1 MDNLIAIIS
10 TLIVL
15 GIMIVVHE
23 LGHHLVAK
31 WFGVRVE
38 IFSVGFG
45 KRLFGKVWH
54 GTDYRLSALPFGGY
68 VKMAGMDAVESK
80 IESRTDD
87 PGEFLN
93 HPRWQ
98 RVLIAVAG
106 PAMNILLAIAI
117 LTGVFM
123 VRYEHEATLDAP
135 AVIGFVQPDSPAAKA
150 GIQIGDRIV
159 RFDNVNSPVWED
171 VLLKSMLNARNPIDV
186 TVQRGEQVLRKSV
199 VPEPKGKEEA
209 GAIGVYPA
217 KPILV
222 EKLEPGLPAEKAG
235 LQPGDE
241 LIAAN
246 GTVLRSIEQFQSL
259 LQQNGD
265 KPVNVAVRRGEQT
278 LSTAASPI
286 YDEPRPG
293 FGKVWRIGFQ
303 AKSPVHVDKLP
314 FGKAFA
320 RSVEQNKK
328 FSFLIIE
335 LLQKM
340 VQRKVSMKQV
350 DGPLRI
356 GQAVGQAVQQPGWT
370 AILALMAMISL
381 NLGIF
386 NLLPIPIL
394 DGGLILLTT
403 IEGLIRRDIS
413 QRLKE
418 RIYQTAFVFLV
429 IFAAFIL
436 FNDVTKMMGS

>member
-106 PAMNILLAIAI
+106 PAMNILLAVAI

-150 GIQIGDRIV
+150 DIQIGDRIV
-159 RFDNVNSPVWED
+159 RFDNVQNPVWED
-171 VLLKSMLNARNPIDV
+171 VLLKSMLNARNNIDV
-186 TVQRGEQVLRKSV
+186 TVVRGDKMLTKSI
-199 VPEPKGKEEA
+199 VPEPKGKEET
-209 GAIGVYPA
+209 GAIGVFPA

-222 EKLEPGLPAEKAG
+222 DKVDTGLPAEKAG
-235 LQPGDE
+235 FQSGDE
-241 LIAAN
+241 LIAVN
-246 GTVLRSIEQFQSL
+246 GTVLRSIEQLQSV
-259 LQQNGD
+259 LQQNAQ
-265 KPVNVAVRRGEQT
+265 KPVNITLRRGEQT
-278 LSTAASPI
+278 LSTTLMPI

-293 FGKVWRIGFQ
+293 MGKVWRLGFL
-303 AKSPVHVDKLP
+303 AKSPIHVDKLP
-314 FGKAFA
+314 FGKALE

-370 AILALMAMISL
+370 AILALMSMISL

-403 IEGLIRRDIS
+403 IEGVIRRDIS

>member
-1 MDNLIAIIS
+1 MDKVIAVIS

-15 GIMIVVHE
+15 GIMIIVHE

-45 KRLFGKVWH
+45 RRLFGKVWR
-54 GTDYRLSALPFGGY
+54 GTDYRVSALPFGGY

-117 LTGVFM
+117 LTGVYM
-123 VRYEHEATLDAP
+123 VRYEHEATTDSP

-150 GIQIGDRIV
+150 GLEVGDRIV

-171 VLLKSMLNARNPIDV
+171 VFLKSMLNARNNIDV
-186 TVQRGEQVLRKSV
+186 TVQRGDQILRKSV
-199 VPEPKGKEEA
+199 VPEPKGKEEV

-217 KPILV
+217 RPILV
-222 EKLEPGLPAEKAG
+222 DAIEPGLPAEKAG
-235 LQPGDE
+235 LQSGDE
-241 LIAAN
+241 LLSAN
-246 GTVLRSIEQFQSL
+246 GTVLRSLEQFKSL
-259 LQQNGD
+259 LQQGSG
-265 KPVNVAVRRGEQT
+265 KPLDVTLRRGEKT
-278 LSTAASPI
+278 LTANVTPI
-286 YDEPRPG
+286 FDEPRPG
-293 FGKVWRIGFQ
+293 MTKEWRIGF
-303 AKSPVHVDKLP
+303 AATSPIHVDKLP
-314 FGKAFA
+314 FGKALS
-320 RSVEQNKK
+320 RSLEQNKK
-328 FSFLIIE
+328 YSVLLVE

-356 GQAVGQAVQQPGWT
+356 GQEVGRAVQQPGWT

-429 IFAAFIL
+429 IFAAFVL
-436 FNDVTKMMGS
+436 FNDVTKIMS

>member
-1 MDNLIAIIS
+1 MDNLITVIS

-15 GIMIVVHE
+15 GIMIVIHE

-45 KRLFGKVWH
+45 KRLFGKVWR

-117 LTGVFM
+117 LTGVYM
-123 VRYEHEATLDAP
+123 VRYEHEATTDSP

-150 GIQIGDRIV
+150 GLQIGDRIV
-159 RFDNVNSPVWED
+159 RFDNVNNPVWED
-171 VLLKSMLNARNPIDV
+171 VFLKSMLNARNAIDV
-186 TVQRGEQVLRKSV
+186 TVQRGDHELIRKSV
-199 VPEPKGKEEA
+199 VPEPKGKEEI

-217 KPILV
+217 RAILV
-222 EKLEPGLPAEKAG
+222 DTIEPGLPADKAG
-235 LQPGDE
+235 MQSGDE
-241 LIAAN
+241 LISAN
-246 GTVLRSIEQFQSL
+246 GVVLRSLEQFKAL
-259 LQQNGD
+259 LQQDAG
-265 KPVNVAVRRGEQT
+265 KELSVTVRRGEQT
-278 LSTAASPI
+278 LTTKVTPV
-286 YDEPRPG
+286 YEEPRPG
-293 FGKVWRIGFQ
+293 LNKEWRLGFG
-303 AKSPVHVDKLP
+303 ATSPIHVDKLP
-314 FGKAFA
+314 FDKAFA
-320 RSVEQNKK
+320 RSLEQNKK
-328 FSFLIIE
+328 YSLLIVE

-340 VQRKVSMKQV
+340 VQRKVNMKQV

-356 GQAVGQAVQQPGWT
+356 GQAVGQAVKQPGWT

-429 IFAAFIL
+429 IFAAFVL
-436 FNDVTKMMGS
+436 FNDVTKMMS

>member
-1 MDNLIAIIS
+1 
-10 TLIVL
+10 
-15 GIMIVVHE
+15 
-23 LGHHLVAK
+23 VAK

-45 KRLFGKVWH
+45 RRLFGKVWR

-117 LTGVFM
+117 LTGVYM
-123 VRYEHEATLDAP
+123 VRYEHEATTDSP
-135 AVIGFVQPDSPAAKA
+135 AIIGFVQPDSPAAKA
-150 GIQIGDRIV
+150 GLQIGDRIV

-171 VLLKSMLNARNPIDV
+171 VFLKSMLNARNAIDV
-186 TVQRGEQVLRKSV
+186 TVQRGDEVVRKSV
-199 VPEPKGKEEA
+199 VPEPKGKEEI

-217 KPILV
+217 RAILV
-222 EKLEPGLPAEKAG
+222 DAIEPGLPADKAG
-235 LQPGDE
+235 LQAGDE
-241 LIAAN
+241 LISAHT
-246 GTVLRSIEQFQSL
+246 TVLRSLEQFKAI
-259 LQQNGD
+259 LQQNAG
-265 KPVNVAVRRGEQT
+265 KPLDVTVRRGEKT
-278 LSTAASPI
+278 LTATVDPI
-286 YDEPRPG
+286 FDEPRSG
-293 FGKVWRIGFQ
+293 MAKEWRIGFQ
-303 AKSPVHVDKLP
+303 ASSPIHVDKLP
-314 FGKAFA
+314 FGKALS
-320 RSVEQNKK
+320 RSLEQNKK
-328 FSFLIIE
+328 YSFLIVE

-340 VQRKVSMKQV
+340 VQAKVNMKQV

-356 GQAVGQAVQQPGWT
+356 GQAVGQAVKQPGWT

-403 IEGLIRRDIS
+403 IEGIMRRDIS

-429 IFAAFIL
+429 IFAAFVI
-436 FNDVTKMMGS
+436 FNDVSKMMS

>member
-1 MDNLIAIIS
+1 MDKLIAVIS

-15 GIMIVVHE
+15 GIMIIVHE

-45 KRLFGKVWH
+45 RRLFGKVWH
-54 GTDYRLSALPFGGY
+54 GTDYRLSVLPFGGY

-106 PAMNILLAIAI
+106 PAMNILLAIGI

-123 VRYEHEATLDAP
+123 VRYEHEATTDSP
-135 AVIGFVQPDSPAAKA
+135 AVIGFVAPDSPAAKA
-150 GIQIGDRIV
+150 GLAIGDRIV

-171 VLLKSMLNARNPIDV
+171 VFLKSMLNARNPIDV
-186 TVQRGEQVLRKSV
+186 TVQRGDQVISKSV
-199 VPEPKGKEEA
+199 VPEPKGKEEI

-217 KPILV
+217 RAILV
-222 EKLEPGLPAEKAG
+222 EAVEPDLPADKAG
-235 LQPGDE
+235 FQPGDE
-241 LIAAN
+241 LISAN
-246 GTVLRSIEQFQSL
+246 GMPLRSLEQFKAF
-259 LQQNGD
+259 LQQDNG
-265 KPVNVAVRRGEQT
+265 KPVDVTVRRGDKT
-278 LSTAASPI
+278 VSSTVTPI

-293 FGKVWRIGFQ
+293 MGKEWRIGFQ
-303 AKSPVHVDKLP
+303 ATSPIHVDKLP
-314 FGKAFA
+314 FSKAFA
-320 RSVEQNKK
+320 RSLEQNKK
-328 FSFLIIE
+328 FSLLIVE

-340 VQRKVSMKQV
+340 IQRKVNMKQV

-356 GQAVGQAVQQPGWT
+356 GQAVGQAVKQPGWT
-370 AILALMAMISL
+370 AILQLMAMISL

-394 DGGLILLTT
+394 DGGLILLTA
-403 IEGLIRRDIS
+403 IEGLMRRDIS

-429 IFAAFIL
+429 IFAAFVL

>member
-265 KPVNVAVRRGEQT
+265 KPVNVTVRRGEQT